1 MATLEEQITQLE
13 AAIAAQEALRPTIGD
28 AAVETATAALR
39 AQLDAL
45 RAQQHAESPAAGS
58 MAPDQLLERLQSYL
72 PQGLAEKMRAT
83 GAIEGE
89 RRQVT
94 VLFADLAGYTALS
107 ELLDPEEVS
116 TLSNGILKELAEA
129 VFQYE
134 GYVDKFLGDA
144 IMAVFGAPVAH
155 EDDPERAL
163 RTALDMRERME
174 RFNRLHIDRLG
185 RPLALHI
192 GVNTGTV
199 VAGSVGSDLRMTY
212 TVMGD
217 TVNTAS
223 RLQGAALPGQ
233 VLVSRDT
240 YRLARAAFTFLALE
254 PIRVKGKRDLLDV
267 YELHQAKLV
276 PSKARGLRDFVPVF
290 VGRQPEMEQL
300 QGVMGELQAGR
311 GRIVAV
317 SGEAGIGK
325 SRLMAE
331 WQAEIGY
338 RVTWVEGRCL
348 AYKSVVPYGP
358 FLDMFQRLADITAD
372 HTEDMAR
379 WRLDVFTQRFFP
391 GNVEARAVMANLLVL
406 PLSQDERD
414 VLALLTPKQLR
425 QRLFDLVTSLISQL
439 AAEQPVVLVIED
451 AHWADAASMELFEHL
466 FGLTDSLPVALVSVS
481 REAAGE
487 EIRARY
493 AERLTEVKLAPL
505 EEDTSTEMVAR
516 LLEVGELPPNL
527 RELVVG
533 KAEGNPFFVEELIRT
548 LIERGALAQTED
560 GRWEITPLI
569 ETITVPDTLNGLLM
583 ARLDRLPPRTKWLA
597 QQAAV
602 IGRFFLYRV
611 LRHMVETGAGMDE
624 DLGQMER
631 EDLIRERAHDPELEY
646 MFRHALTQEVAYQ
659 SLLGP
664 RRRELHRKVAE
675 AMESVFADRLSEQV
689 PFIAE
694 HYSQAEA
701 WQQAHAYHVRAGDA
715 AARLY
720 AYTEARHHYR
730 RALDAIA
737 RLDETDDTRRL
748 HIDAAIMHA
757 AVSDRSLAPE
767 ETLGHLTLAEQKLAA
782 LSEPDSK
789 RMVRVHYWKGRML
802 ALAGA
807 QGEAAGYFARVLQK
821 SSELDDKELL
831 VIPTFSIGMLSFM
844 QGAFDKA
851 TGLLGQVIEPFERA
865 GNWTDWVVAAA
876 FHGVAL
882 AGMGNYLAGLAEIER
897 ALARAQELNVLTEVS
912 TAGAA
917 LAKAHILGGDL
928 PAAEQAGRM
937 VVEVAS
943 RSEDQLVAFIGHF
956 VEGWAQARSG
966 DLRSAGA
973 SMAQAQAIVDERH
986 GQVFYADWFL
996 AALAELA
1003 LRAGDYGQA
1012 IGLAQKSIEIAGHFE
1027 ALMGPGMARRVWGQA
1042 LAAQT
1047 PPRWDEAKDQL
1058 AQSLALLE
1066 SGQNRLEAARTE
1078 VAWGAVCRE
1087 QGDHAGARE
1096 HWAKAAVQWE
1106 TSSLAGELQKVQD
1119 LMAQLPEA

>member
-1 MATLEEQITQLE
+1 MATLEEQIAQLE
-13 AAIAAQEALRPTIGD
+13 AAIAAQEALRPTVGD
-28 AAVETATAALR
+28 AVVDAATAALR
-39 AQLDAL
+39 TQLDAL
-45 RAQQHAESPAAGS
+45 RAQQAAETAAGAL
-58 MAPDQLLERLQSYL
+58 APDELLERLQSYL
-72 PQGLAEKMRAT
+72 PEGLADKMRAT

-94 VLFADLAGYTALS
+94 VLFADIAGYTALS
-107 ELLDPEEVS
+107 ETLDPEEVS
-116 TLSNGILKELAEA
+116 DISSGILKELAQA
-129 VFQYE
+129 VYQYE

-144 IMAVFGAPVAH
+144 VMAVFGAPVAH

-163 RTALDMRERME
+163 RSALDMRERLE

-185 RPLALHI
+185 RPLALHV

-199 VAGSVGSDLRMTY
+199 VAGSVGSDLRMAY

-223 RLQGAALPGQ
+223 RLEGAALPGQ
-233 VLVSRDT
+233 ILVSRDT

-254 PIRVKGKRDLLDV
+254 PIRVKGKRDMLDV

-276 PSKARGLRDFVPVF
+276 PSKARGLRDFAPVF
-290 VGRQPEMEQL
+290 VGRRAEMQQL
-300 QGVMGELQAGR
+300 NEVMDGLQDGR
-311 GRIVAV
+311 GRIVAI

-331 WQAEIGY
+331 WQAQI
-338 RVTWVEGRCL
+338 RPLVTWIEGRCL

-358 FLDMFQRLADITAD
+358 FLDMLQRLADITAD

-379 WRLDVFTQRFFP
+379 WRLDVFVQHFFP
-391 GNVEARAVMANLLVL
+391 GSLEAKAIFANLLVL
-406 PLSQDERD
+406 PLSQEERD
-414 VLALLTPKQLR
+414 LLAMVTPKQVR
-425 QRLFDLVTSLISQL
+425 QRLFDLVTSLVSQL

-451 AHWADAASMELFEHL
+451 AHWADAASRELFEHL
-466 FGLTDSLPVALVSVS
+466 FALTDTLPVVLASIS
-481 REAAGE
+481 REPPDEAF
-487 EIRARY
+487 RARY
-493 AERLTEVKLAPL
+493 ADKLTDIQLTPL
-505 EEDTSTEMVAR
+505 QEDTSTEMVAK
-516 LLEVGELPPNL
+516 LLEVPELPSNL
-527 RELVVG
+527 RQLVVG

-560 GRWEITPLI
+560 GGWEVTPLI

-611 LRHMVETGAGMDE
+611 LRHMVETSAGMDE

-631 EDLIRERAHDPELEY
+631 EDLIRERARDPELEY

-675 AMESVFADRLSEQV
+675 AMETVFADRLAEHV

-701 WQQAHAYHVRAGDA
+701 WPQAHAYHTRAGDS

-730 RALDAIA
+730 RALDAINK
-737 RLDETDDTRRL
+737 LEETDDTRRL
-748 HIDAAIMHA
+748 HIDTALHHVT
-757 AVSDRSLAPE
+757 VSDRSIAPE
-767 ETLGHLTLAEQKLAA
+767 ENLAHLTTAEQKLQA
-782 LSEPDSK
+782 LSEPDLQ
-789 RMVRVHYWKGRML
+789 RLVRVQYWKGRML
-802 ALAGA
+802 TLAGA
-807 QGEAAGYFARVLQK
+807 QGEAAGYFAQVLQK
-821 SSELDDKELL
+821 AEQLEDKEML

-851 TGLLGQVIEPFERA
+851 AGLLGQVITSFEQA
-865 GNWTDWVVAAA
+865 ENWTDWVIAVA
-876 FHGVAL
+876 FRGLAL
-882 AGMGNYLAGLAEIER
+882 AGMGNYLTGVAEIER
-897 ALARAQELNVLTEVS
+897 ALARAQELNVLTEVA
-912 TAGAA
+912 TAGSA
-917 LAKAHILGGDL
+917 LAWAHILGGDL
-928 PAAEQAGRM
+928 PAAEKAGRM
-937 VVEVAS
+937 VVEVSS
-943 RSEDQLVAFIGHF
+943 RSEDRLVEFIGYF
-956 VEGWAQARSG
+956 VQGWAQARSG
-966 DLRSAGA
+966 NLPAAGP

-986 GQVFYADWFL
+986 GQVFYADWFV

-1003 LRAGDYGQA
+1003 FRAGDTGQA
-1012 IGLAQKSIEIAGHFE
+1012 IGLAQKSIEIAAHFD
-1027 ALMGPGMARRVWGQA
+1027 ATMGPGMARRVWGQA

-1047 PPRWDEAKDQL
+1047 PPHWDEAKEQL
-1058 AQSLALLE
+1058 AQSLSLLE
-1066 SGQNRLEAARTE
+1066 AGQNRLEAARTE
-1078 VAWGAVCRE
+1078 VAWGAVCRD
-1087 QGDHAGARE
+1087 QGDYAGARE

-1106 TSSLAGELQKVQD
+1106 TSSLAGELQAVQA
-1119 LMAQLPEA
+1119 LTAQLPGA